1 MPALDPGSPVH
12 FIIPAQSLLRYVS
25 TYYFFRIETGDEE
38 QEDLLHPEGG
48 SAHFT
53 LSGSSRGNIVTEPP
67 LPTPAANVTGPTGK
81 ASRIFCKSMF
91 LAGIGILPLG
101 WHRLIKTPA
110 DRWANRVGDLSHP
123 EFSVFKEIWDR
134 LQGMSEPEEMAALFD
149 SILMRS
155 VQQPDP
161 LETDIEN
168 IHEVLA
174 DPNISSVADLADA
187 TGIVQ
192 QRLERLCRRIFGFP
206 PKRLL
211 RRQRFLRTLGSVML
225 DPDLKWTA
233 ALDDQYFDQ
242 AHFNRDF
249 QEFMG
254 MSPSQYLAMPRPIS
268 IPSTLARASQVGHP
282 LQALQGPGLSEQPS
296 ASRLAFGSES
306 R

>member
-1 MPALDPGSPVH
+1 MPTLDPVNPVH
-12 FIIPAQSLLRYVS
+12 FIMPAQSLLRYVS
-25 TYYFFRIETGDEE
+25 TYYFFRIETGEDEE
-38 QEDLLHPEGG
+38 QEDLLHPEWG

-53 LSGSSRGNIVTEPP
+53 LSGSSRGNIVTELP

-81 ASRIFCKSMF
+81 ASRIFCKSMV

-101 WHRLIKTPA
+101 WYRLVGVPA
-110 DRWANRVGDLSHP
+110 DRWANRVGDLDHP
-123 EFSVFKEIWDR
+123 EFRVFQEIWGK
-134 LQGMSEPEEMAALFD
+134 LQPLSNPAEMAALFD
-149 SILMRS
+149 AMLTRATDRH
-155 VQQPDP
+155 DP
-161 LETDIEN
+161 LEKDIED
-168 IHEVLA
+168 IHEALA
-174 DPNISSVADLADA
+174 DPNIGSVADLADA

-192 QRLERLCRRIFGFP
+192 QRLERLCRRVFGFP

-225 DPDLKWTA
+225 DPDLKWTS

-268 IPSTLARASQVGHP
+268 IPATLARASQVGHP
-282 LQALQGPGLSEQPS
+282 LQALQGPGLSE
-296 ASRLAFGSES
+296 
-306 R
+306 